1 MDLSPLLRA
10 CGKPQYFGRLESNE
24 PSEEVIMHGLEHHL
38 TSEGLVGF
46 HDYLLNISLTLLYRL
61 QQFHCSLMALK

>member
-10 CGKPQYFGRLESNE
+10 CGNPQYFGRLESNE
-24 PSEEVIMHGLEHHL
+24 HSEVIMQGLEHHL

-46 HDYLLNISLTLLYRL
+46 LNSLLIMY
-61 QQFHCSLMALK
+61 